1 MAMAE
6 PRNEQLE
13 GDAETALTV
22 GYRRYHIDTV
32 PTPDLADLPH
42 RFLVEVDRVE
52 LLKLLVKETWEY
64 WGHWDVVA
72 ARPCVYG
79 VFSGPIGG
87 FAPRPEHCVGCL
99 RCTIQHPEA
108 VTIRHNPEWKAW
120 GDAYLAPKL
129 VETILSEAALGA
141 VPVKGQ
147 GYRGRFGGPGWD
159 RIWTDMS
166 EIVRPTRDGIHGREV
181 ISTVVDIGSRPM
193 HLATDGDGERP
204 RCLQLQLP
212 ILFDSPPKSA
222 QSVEMARLL
231 AHAAEEL
238 ETLAFLPLPLVREAV
253 AASPAVV
260 PQLRV
265 AELEALVPAP
275 RMVEILDD
283 APAALALTDAIV
295 CERLPFEPG
304 WREALL
310 ASIAAGVRVF
320 HLVADYHGR
329 GDGRFV
335 RDLAMEAHAL
345 LVEKGLRDMVT
356 LIGSGGIAA
365 AEHVPKAI
373 ICGFDA
379 VALDTPLLAAL
390 QAQPVGSVT
399 DAATARFRLPPS
411 LNVEWGVQRLKNLL
425 AAWRDQLLEIMGA
438 MGLREVRRLRG
449 ELGRAMFQRD
459 LEREAFEGID
469 GYE

>member
-6 PRNEQLE
+6 PRKGQLE
-13 GDAETALTV
+13 SEAELAPAV
-22 GYRRYHIDTV
+22 GYRRYHIDTA
-32 PTPDLADLPH
+32 PTLDLADLPH

-64 WGHWDVVA
+64 WGHWDVVT

-120 GDAYLAPKL
+120 GDAYLSPKL
-129 VETILSEAALGA
+129 VETILSESALGA

-159 RIWTDMS
+159 RIWSDMS
-166 EIVRPTRDGIHGREV
+166 EIVRPTRDGIHGRV
-181 ISTVVDIGSRPM
+181 FISTVVDIGSRPM

-204 RCLQLQLP
+204 RYLQVQLP
-212 ILFDSPPKSA
+212 ILFDSPPESA
-222 QSVEMARLL
+222 QSIEMARLL

-238 ETLAFLPLPLVREAV
+238 ETLAFLPLELVREAG
-253 AASPAVV
+253 AASSAVV
-260 PQLRV
+260 PQLKV
-265 AELEALVPAP
+265 SELEALKPSP

-283 APAALALTDAIV
+283 APAALSLTDAII

-304 WREALL
+304 WRETLL

-320 HLVADYHGR
+320 HLVTDYHGR

-335 RDLAMEAHAL
+335 RDLVMEAHAL

-379 VALDTPLLAAL
+379 VALDTPVLAAL
-390 QAQPVGSVT
+390 QAQPEGSVT
-399 DAATARFRLPPS
+399 DAATARFRLPAS
-411 LNVEWGVQRLKNLL
+411 LNVEWGVQRLKNLS
-425 AAWRDQLLEIMGA
+425 AAWRDQLLEILGA

-459 LEREAFEGID
+459 LEQEAFGGID

>member
-13 GDAETALTV
+13 GDVPTVQAV
-22 GYRRYHIDTV
+22 GYRRYYIDTA

-64 WGHWDVVA
+64 WGDWDVVA

-99 RCTIQHPEA
+99 RCTIQHPET

-120 GDAYLAPKL
+120 GDTYLSPKL
-129 VETILSEAALGA
+129 VETILSEATLGA

-166 EIVRPTRDGIHGREV
+166 EIVRPTRDGIHGREF

-193 HLATDGDGERP
+193 HLATNGDGERP
-204 RCLQLQLP
+204 RCLQLPLP
-212 ILFDSPPKSA
+212 ILFDSPPESA
-222 QSVEMARLL
+222 QTVVMARLL

-238 ETLAFLPLPLVREAV
+238 ETLAFLPLPLVREAG

-260 PQLRV
+260 PQLR
-265 AELEALVPAP
+265 ASELAALQPAP

-335 RDLAMEAHAL
+335 RDLVMEAHAL

-390 QAQPVGSVT
+390 QAQPKGSVT
-399 DAATARFRLPPS
+399 DAATARFRLPES
-411 LNVEWGVQRLKNLL
+411 LNVEWGVQRLKNLA

-459 LEREAFEGID
+459 LEREAFGGID
-469 GYE
+469 GYD

>member
-64 WGHWDVVA
+64 WGSWDVVA